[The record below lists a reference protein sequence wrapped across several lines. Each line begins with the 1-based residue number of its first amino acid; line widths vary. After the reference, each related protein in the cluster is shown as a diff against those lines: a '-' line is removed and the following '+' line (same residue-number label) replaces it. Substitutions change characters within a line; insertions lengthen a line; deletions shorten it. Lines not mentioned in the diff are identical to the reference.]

1 MSIKS
6 KYLDFEMENL
16 WFIWVQIW
24 TPTIIIFL
32 LGVGIG
38 YALDNLLTL

>member
-6 KYLDFEMENL
+6 KYLDFEEKNV
-16 WFIWVQIW
+16 WVIWVLIW
-24 TPTIIIFL
+24 TPAIVIFL

-38 YALDNLLTL
+38 YALDDLLTF